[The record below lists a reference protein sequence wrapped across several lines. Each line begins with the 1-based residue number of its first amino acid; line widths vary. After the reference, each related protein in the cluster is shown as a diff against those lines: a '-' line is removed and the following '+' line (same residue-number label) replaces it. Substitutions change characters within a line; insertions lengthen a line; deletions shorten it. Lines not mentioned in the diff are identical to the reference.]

1 MKTKATSKALKKQG
15 IRYSLAAVVLAS
27 TLGTISTAA
36 NAATLT
42 GNFGLVS
49 DSVFRGISQTDEGM
63 ALQGGFTLGFENGF
77 YLSTWGSSIKFGE
90 GSMELDLLAGWAGAI
105 NEDWSTDIGIM
116 QYRYPQGD
124 NQTDQ
129 FNFTEIYGKL
139 LYKDLVLGLA
149 YSDDY
154 FGSGVNE
161 YYYLSADYTYPL
173 NDDLSLL
180 LHLGHN
186 KFEDNAQYNTF
197 IAAGP
202 LNGSS
207 YLDWSLGVG
216 TTILGASA
224 QLKYAATSIDNKA
237 DCNLC
242 DGRLVLSLSKTF

>member
-15 IRYSLAAVVLAS
+15 IRCSLAAMVLAS
-27 TLGTISTAA
+27 TLGAFSTAA
-36 NAATLT
+36 SAATLT

-49 DSVFRGISQTDEGM
+49 DYLFRGISQTDEGM

-105 NEDWSTDIGIM
+105 NDDWSTDIGIM
-116 QYRYPQGD
+116 QYRYPKGD

-129 FNFTEIYGKL
+129 FNFNEIYGKL
-139 LYKDLVLGLA
+139 LYKDLVLGVA
-149 YSDDY
+149 YSNDY
-154 FGSGVNE
+154 FGTDVDQ
-161 YYYLSADYTYPL
+161 YYYLSADYSYPVT
-173 NDDLSLL
+173 DAVKLL
-180 LHLGHN
+180 VHAGFN

-202 LNGSS
+202 LSGSD
-207 YLDWSLGVG
+207 YIDWSVGVA
-216 TTILGASA
+216 TTILGADASI
-224 QLKYAATSIDNKA
+224 KYAATNISDSA

-242 DGRLVLSLSKTF
+242 DDRVVVSLSKTF